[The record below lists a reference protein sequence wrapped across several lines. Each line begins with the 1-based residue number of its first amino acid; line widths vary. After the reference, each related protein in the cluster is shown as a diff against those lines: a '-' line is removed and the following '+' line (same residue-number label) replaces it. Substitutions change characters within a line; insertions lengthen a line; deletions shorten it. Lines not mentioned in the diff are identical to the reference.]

1 MYRLGSLA
9 PLDRYLAYLTTF
21 PDPDDACV
29 ALMRGPLSPLGA
41 KSGSIL
47 ARYND
52 SELRIVGTFQSAPEA
67 VQRYSS
73 IPLDLDVPAT
83 RCVLDGE
90 LLIHELGSITS
101 TFPPLALDASIWQV
115 ISDQS
120 RGTYLVSQPIMA
132 AGMALGVIGF
142 VSSQTRGFIESFA
155 PMLSSISSAVALW
168 LTHPQTREHVSTVGL
183 AVQSPATLSLTPRQ
197 QQILLLVEDGK
208 SNAAIAHLLGYS
220 LSTVKQELQRVLF
233 SLRVH
238 GRQEAVLRAREL
250 GLLSPS
256 DDEPESER
264 ESEQTGT

>member
-21 PDPDDACV
+21 PDPNDACV

-41 KSGSIL
+41 KSGSIW
-47 ARYND
+47 ARYSD
-52 SELRIVGTFQSAPEA
+52 EEIRIIGSYQSSADV

-73 IPLDLDVPAT
+73 IPLDLDLPVSQ
-83 RCVLDGE
+83 CVMTGE
-90 LLIHELGSITS
+90 MLVHELNSITS
-101 TFPPLALDASIWQV
+101 TFPALALDSSIWKA
-115 ISDQS
+115 ISDRSQ
-120 RGTYLVSQPIMA
+120 GTYLVSQPIIA
-132 AGMALGVIGF
+132 AGMTLGAIGF

-168 LTHPQTREHVSTVGL
+168 LTHPQTKQSVSTVGL
-183 AVQSPATLSLTPRQ
+183 AVQPSASLGLTPRQ
-197 QQILLLVEDGK
+197 QQILLLVEDGR
-208 SNAAIAHLLGYS
+208 SNAAIAHLMGYS

-238 GRQEAVLRAREL
+238 GRREAVQRAREL
-250 GLLSPS
+250 GLIAQS
-256 DDEPESER
+256 DA